1 MEVKI
6 QLHDTMQRKKRP
18 FKPIDQKNVRMYVCG
33 PTVYD
38 RAHLGNARPV
48 VVFDVLYRLLRH
60 VYDADHVTYV
70 RNFTDV
76 DDKINATALQRKEAG
91 AEGTLE
97 ELVHER
103 SDETIGW
110 YLHDMGALGAL
121 EPDQMPRA
129 TEFIGPM
136 VAMIEDLIAKGHAY
150 EAEGHVLF
158 AVESYKNYGAL
169 SGRSVDDMIA
179 GARVEVAPYK
189 RNPMDFVLWKPS
201 TDDLP
206 GWDSPWGR
214 GRPGWHI
221 ECSAMSFDLLG
232 ASFDIHGGG
241 NDLQF
246 PHHENE
252 IAQSKCAHPD
262 AGFANYWMHN
272 EMLQVEGKKMSKSL
286 GNFFTVHDLLEQGV
300 PGEVIRFV
308 FLGTH
313 YRKPMDWT
321 EKKRAEAEE
330 LLLKWRR
337 MTEFVLPTNV
347 SRKVEVALFD
357 DLNTSAAIEEL
368 KNLAERK
375 DAGSLKASANL
386 MGLLLDEQ
394 GAWAWKRRP
403 IGDFENV
410 PEWHPSREWMVEVM
424 KPISQW
430 LTRIN
435 TPLFDVPKVNV
446 PKFNFDVKIP
456 KLSLVTNL
464 GKTRVPK
471 IAPISIRP
479 NAFGNLSKIGEG
491 FKRAAEYYRRL
502 KADYPEEMGT
512 MSGEVPFS
520 ALTVENLNAIKNAKV
535 VEKLSERTEAKKLQ
549 RWEDA
554 DRIRSELESCGV
566 VLVDLPGGTKWELSE
581 SFTPKDLEAL
591 I

>member
-1 MEVKI
+1 MTDIK
-6 QLHDTMQRKKRP
+6 LYNTMAREKQV
-18 FKPIDQKNVRMYVCG
+18 FTPIDPKNVRMYVCG

-60 VYDADHVTYV
+60 VYGADHVTYV

-110 YLHDMGALGAL
+110 YLQDMGALGAL
-121 EPDQMPRA
+121 EPDEMPRA
-129 TEFIGPM
+129 TEFIGSM
-136 VAMIEDLIAKGHAY
+136 IAMIEDLIAKGHAY
-150 EAEGHVLF
+150 EADGHVLF
-158 AVESYKNYGAL
+158 AVESYKKYGRL

-189 RNPMDFVLWKPS
+189 KNPMDFVLWKPS
-201 TDDLP
+201 SDELP

-221 ECSAMSFDLLG
+221 ECSAMSYELLG
-232 ASFDIHGGG
+232 ATFDIHGGG

-262 AGFANYWMHN
+262 AGFANYWLHN

-321 EKKRAEAEE
+321 EKKRAEAEATLRKWYQAVDQTNLSTEPFHDALE
-330 LLLKWRR
+330 LL
-337 MTEFVLPTNV
+337 
-347 SRKVEVALFD
+347 AD
-357 DLNTSAAIEEL
+357 DLNTAGLLSLGYKYYKFNEYDGLKGMMTLLGLLDGGVPAWATDASQEL
-368 KNLAERK
+368 NGVVFSGFGRDHARTIDIVPYALRWQRLRADNNWA
-375 DAGSLKASANL
+375 DADALKAQLAKA
-386 MGLLLDEQ
+386 GLKLSSS
-394 GAWAWKRRP
+394 K
-403 IGDFENV
+403 N
-410 PEWHPSREWMVEVM
+410 
-424 KPISQW
+424 KPI
-430 LTRIN
+430 I
-435 TPLFDVPKVNV
+435 
-446 PKFNFDVKIP
+446 
-456 KLSLVTNL
+456 
-464 GKTRVPK
+464 
-471 IAPISIRP
+471 
-479 NAFGNLSKIGEG
+479 
-491 FKRAAEYYRRL
+491 
-502 KADYPEEMGT
+502 
-512 MSGEVPFS
+512 
-520 ALTVENLNAIKNAKV
+520 VENAGFDPS
-535 VEKLSERTEAKKLQ
+535 KLEGL
-549 RWEDA
+549 
-554 DRIRSELESCGV
+554 
-566 VLVDLPGGTKWELSE
+566 
-581 SFTPKDLEAL
+581 
-591 I
+591 